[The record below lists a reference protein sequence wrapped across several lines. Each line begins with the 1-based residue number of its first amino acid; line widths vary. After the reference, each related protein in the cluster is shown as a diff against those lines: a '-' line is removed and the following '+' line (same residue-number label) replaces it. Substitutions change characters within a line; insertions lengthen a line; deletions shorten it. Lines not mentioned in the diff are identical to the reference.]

1 MKYCP
6 LCTQPLRLMSND
18 TKPRLACPDSV
29 CGFVFWDN
37 PVPVVAAIVETPEG
51 VVLAHNRT
59 WPKGLFSVISGFLES
74 AESPQAAI
82 ERETVEELGLTT
94 HDAAL
99 LGHYPLLEQNQLII
113 AYHLRAEGAITL
125 NEELDAFKIIPATQ
139 LGGYD
144 FGPLTLTRRLVDD
157 WLAT

>member
-6 LCTQPLRLMSND
+6 LCTQPLRLMSHD
-18 TKPRLACPDSV
+18 ATQRLSCPDSA

-37 PVPVVAAIVETPEG
+37 PIPVVAGIVETPEG
-51 VVLAHNRT
+51 VVLAHNRA
-59 WPKGLFSVISGFLES
+59 WPVGLFSLISGFLES
-74 AESPQAAI
+74 AESPRTAI

-94 HDAAL
+94 HNTAL
-99 LGHYPLLEQNQLII
+99 LGLYPLPEQNQLII
-113 AYHLRAEGAITL
+113 AYHLHADGAITL

-139 LGGYD
+139 LGDYD

-157 WLAT
+157 WLTA